1 MSFKPENWNVDLTK
15 HRNKFFVGSGLSII
29 VGIVLLF
36 TMGLNLGVD
45 FESGSNVEI
54 QTDETLTTEQIIADF
69 EAIEIDNDYTPSV
82 TLGGERSQ
90 NASARFVDE
99 FNQQE
104 IAIIQSYFNQEYGFE
119 PNISTVSPLVG
130 EELARNAILSVLIAS
145 IGIVI
150 YVALRFHFLYG
161 VSAIIGL
168 LHDAFIIIALFS
180 LLQIEINVPFIAA
193 VLTVVGYSI
202 NDTIVTFD
210 RMRENVLKEKEITS
224 FEHLAQ
230 IVNKSLLQVITRSI
244 NTVLTVLFAALAL
257 FIFGGEAIRS
267 FSLALVIGLVA
278 GTYSSMF
285 LCAQMWLVWEWKRQ
299 VKLKNKPPKEPEEEY
314 I

>member
-1 MSFKPENWNVDLTK
+1 MSFNPEKWNVDLTK
-15 HRNKFFVGSGLSII
+15 HRRKFFVGSGLTVII
-29 VGIVLLF
+29 GIVLLF

-54 QTDETLTTEQIIADF
+54 QTDEPLTQEQVLADF
-69 EAIEIDNDYTPSV
+69 EAIDIDDSYVPSV
-82 TLGGERSQ
+82 TLGGDQSQ

-99 FNQQE
+99 FSQQE
-104 IAIIQSYFNQEYGFE
+104 IALIQSYFDEKYGHS

-130 EELARNAILSVLIAS
+130 EELAQNALLSVLIAS
-145 IGIVI
+145 VAIVI
-150 YVALRFHFLYG
+150 YIAFRFQFLYG
-161 VSAIIGL
+161 ISAIIGL

-210 RMRENVLKEKEITS
+210 RMRENVNKEKEINS
-224 FEHLAQ
+224 FERLAH

-244 NTVLTVLFAALAL
+244 NTVLTVLFASLAL

-285 LCAQMWLVWEWKRQ
+285 LCAQMWLVWEWKR
-299 VKLKNKPPKEPEEEY
+299 LKKIKSKPPKQPEEEY